1 MEEIANVDKQG
12 RVVLPSKIREA
23 LGMKDG
29 GEVMIRFNGE
39 RVVIEP
45 ASVDSNRRA
54 REWGRKARALRTEAF
69 SADASEA
76 RGEGEREKWVSGEY
90 ARRKLGLD

>member
-23 LGMKDG
+23 LGIKDG

-39 RVVIEP
+39 RVIIEP
-45 ASVDSNRRA
+45 ASVDSSRRA
-54 REWGRKARALRTEAF
+54 REWGRQARALKTEAF
-69 SADASEA
+69 SADAGEA
-76 RGEGEREKWVSGEY
+76 CGEGRQEKWAGREY
-90 ARRKLGLD
+90 ARKKLGLD